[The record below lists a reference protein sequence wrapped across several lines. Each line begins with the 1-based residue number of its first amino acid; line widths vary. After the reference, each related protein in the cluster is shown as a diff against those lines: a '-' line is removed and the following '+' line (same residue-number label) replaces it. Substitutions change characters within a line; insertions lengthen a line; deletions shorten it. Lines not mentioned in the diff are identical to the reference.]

1 MLAGLPIVWVGKN
14 PNKGLAVVSF
24 TGSCL
29 ELDPSYKASNQFVVP
44 VHVNGTKSFRLL
56 ATWDHNDRTEGLNR
70 RVGPLLRR
78 RGAAAA
84 DYRRHAEAM
93 SESAETLLIDQALFS
108 VLGEGVLI
116 AN

>member
-29 ELDPSYKASNQFVVP
+29 ELDPSYKASNQFVV
-44 VHVNGTKSFRLL
+44 HVNGTKSFRLR

-84 DYRRHAEAM
+84 DCRRHAEAM
-93 SESAETLLIDQALFS
+93 SASAETLLIDQALFS
-108 VLGEGVLI
+108 VLGESVLI